1 MLLILMVTVDTSE
14 VKAAFSV
21 PALFDCVHFHLFLFA
36 SRAVVD
42 VLVPSYLQANGAQDA
57 SDFTDLVLT
66 R

>member
-1 MLLILMVTVDTSE
+1 MVTVDTSE
-14 VKAAFSV
+14 AKAAFSTV